1 MSLVQGG
8 LQNETGVVAQNV
20 PEVGSYHL
28 QVSSSANNYAM
39 RPMLMASMFQIKIFQ
54 NIIDEG
60 GREVFI
66 IHYAITSRSKIAPC
80 TRTLPLRARVQLKHL
95 RIQTSDL

>member
-1 MSLVQGG
+1 MRL
-8 LQNETGVVAQNV
+8 GVVAQNV

-28 QVSSSANNYAM
+28 QVSSSANNYYYCAI
-39 RPMLMASMFQIKIFQ
+39 RPMLMASMFQIKNFQ
-54 NIIDEG
+54 NIDEL

-66 IHYAITSRSKIAPC
+66 IYYFSKQNSP
-80 TRTLPLRARVQLKHL
+80 PLRARVQLKHL

>member
-28 QVSSSANNYAM
+28 QVSSSANNYYYYAI
-39 RPMLMASMFQIKIFQ
+39 RPMLMASMFQIKNFQ
-54 NIIDEG
+54 NIDEG
-60 GREVFI
+60 GRSSLSI
-66 IHYAITSRSKIAPC
+66 ISQSKIAP
-80 TRTLPLRARVQLKHL
+80 L
-95 RIQTSDL
+95 

>member
-28 QVSSSANNYAM
+28 QVSSSANNYAI
-39 RPMLMASMFQIKIFQ
+39 RPMLMASMFRSRFSKILMR
-54 NIIDEG
+54 EG
-60 GREVFI
+60 GRSSLSI
-66 IHYAITSRSKIAPC
+66 M
-80 TRTLPLRARVQLKHL
+80 PLLLEAK
-95 RIQTSDL
+95 

>member
-28 QVSSSANNYAM
+28 QVSSSANNYAI
-39 RPMLMASMFQIKIFQ
+39 RPMLMASMFQIKISK
-54 NIIDEG
+54 ILMREG
-60 GREVFI
+60 GRSSLSI
-66 IHYAITSRSKIAPC
+66 M
-80 TRTLPLRARVQLKHL
+80 PLLLEAK
-95 RIQTSDL
+95 

>member
-20 PEVGSYHL
+20 PEVGRATYHL
-28 QVSSSANNYAM
+28 QVSSSANNYAI

-54 NIIDEG
+54 NIDEG

-66 IHYAITSRSKIAPC
+66 IHYAITSRSKIAP
-80 TRTLPLRARVQLKHL
+80 L
-95 RIQTSDL
+95 

>member
-28 QVSSSANNYAM
+28 QVSSSANNYAI

-54 NIIDEG
+54 NIDEG

-80 TRTLPLRARVQLKHL
+80 TLPLRARVQLKHL